1 MKKLSYLFSK
11 TICLLILLTVAHSAA
26 SSQAPLN
33 NLSGRQKTSLN
44 GTWNYIVDP
53 YENGYYNFRME
64 PFDQQKNPSNS
75 AFFKNYHPQNK
86 QELIEYDFDKSP
98 KIEIPGD
105 WNSQDEK
112 LLYYEG
118 TVWFKKSFDYALKE
132 NRRLFIHFGAVNYI
146 AEVYLNGTK
155 LGVHEG
161 GFTPFGFEITSLA
174 KPKDNFVVVKVDNKR
189 RVDGVPTLNTDWW
202 NYGGITR
209 DVFLIDEPTTYI
221 DDYSIGLKRGDMKT
235 IAGFV
240 QLNGTAAAGEE
251 IELSIPVLGIVK
263 KIKTTAGGR
272 AEFEIPAKNLKYWSP
287 DDPKLYGVS
296 IKTRFQTLKDDIG
309 FRTIETKGAQILLNG
324 APVFLRGIS
333 IHEENSIGGRVTS
346 RTQAAQLLNWA
357 RDLGCNFVRLA
368 HYPHN
373 EYMVRLA
380 DEMGLM
386 VWEEIPVYWTI
397 DFTSQNVYKKAAQ
410 QLTET
415 IRRDRNRASVV
426 IWSMANETPVS
437 DARNKFIG
445 DLATHARTMDG
456 TRLVSAA
463 LLHGTKNGAD
473 TVDDPIGAKLDIVAF
488 NQYLGWYGGNLE
500 NAESV
505 KWSIPYNKPV
515 VVSEFGG
522 GAKFGL
528 RGEKNERWTEDYQEY
543 LYVQNLKMIDKIPN
557 ISGMSPWILKDFRS
571 PRRMLA
577 GIQDGYNRKGLFSD
591 VGERKRAFYVLQDY
605 YKKKGGETS
614 YKLVWADEFDKDG
627 QPDPSKWS
635 YESGY
640 IRNREKQ
647 YYTNRPENVRVESG
661 NLVIEARK
669 EAIKNP
675 GFASTDSKNWKANRE
690 FTEYTSASITTRDK
704 AEWLYGKI
712 DIRARLPKG
721 RGAWSALWMLGANWD
736 EVGWPR
742 CGEIDIVENVGFEPT
757 TVHATVHTLAYNHT
771 RGTQRGKTTEL
782 ADIYNDYHVY
792 SIEWTPEKID
802 FLVDGKIYN
811 SFANEHKT
819 DAEWPYDQMFHLK
832 INNAIGGDW
841 GGKQGID
848 DSSFP
853 QMMYVDWV
861 RVYQMK

>member
-1 MKKLSYLFSK
+1 
-11 TICLLILLTVAHSAA
+11 
-26 SSQAPLN
+26 
-33 NLSGRQKTSLN
+33 
-44 GTWNYIVDP
+44 
-53 YENGYYNFRME
+53 
-64 PFDQQKNPSNS
+64 
-75 AFFKNYHPQNK
+75 
-86 QELIEYDFDKSP
+86 
-98 KIEIPGD
+98 
-105 WNSQDEK
+105 
-112 LLYYEG
+112 
-118 TVWFKKSFDYALKE
+118 
-132 NRRLFIHFGAVNYI
+132 
-146 AEVYLNGTK
+146 
-155 LGVHEG
+155 
-161 GFTPFGFEITSLA
+161 
-174 KPKDNFVVVKVDNKR
+174 
-189 RVDGVPTLNTDWW
+189 
-202 NYGGITR
+202 
-209 DVFLIDEPTTYI
+209 
-221 DDYSIGLKRGDMKT
+221 
-235 IAGFV
+235 
-240 QLNGTAAAGEE
+240 
-251 IELSIPVLGIVK
+251 
-263 KIKTTAGGR
+263 
-272 AEFEIPAKNLKYWSP
+272 
-287 DDPKLYGVS
+287 
-296 IKTRFQTLKDDIG
+296 
-309 FRTIETKGAQILLNG
+309 
-324 APVFLRGIS
+324 
-333 IHEENSIGGRVTS
+333 
-346 RTQAAQLLNWA
+346 
-357 RDLGCNFVRLA
+357 
-368 HYPHN
+368 
-373 EYMVRLA
+373 MVRLA

-782 ADIYNDYHVY
+782 ADIYN
-792 SIEWTPEKID
+792 
-802 FLVDGKIYN
+802 
-811 SFANEHKT
+811 
-819 DAEWPYDQMFHLK
+819 
-832 INNAIGGDW
+832 
-841 GGKQGID
+841 
-848 DSSFP
+848 
-853 QMMYVDWV
+853 
-861 RVYQMK
+861 